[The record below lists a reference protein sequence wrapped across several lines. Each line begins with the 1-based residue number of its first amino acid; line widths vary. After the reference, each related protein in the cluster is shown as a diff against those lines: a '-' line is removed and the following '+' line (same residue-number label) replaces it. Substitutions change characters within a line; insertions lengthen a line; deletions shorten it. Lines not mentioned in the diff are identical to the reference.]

1 MSDKDSAHSNEQE
14 LRRLLSERLAALAS
28 ASQRESAI
36 NQPRN
41 LPTPALPVNHSQ
53 AQDVPIENP
62 IQPYME
68 ELKRVHLAAA
78 AGSLENA
85 LRILLSTLANTAS
98 RLNNPPHGQS
108 TTSNSS
114 KTPSEGVA
122 RRPFVSEEKEAP
134 NPNVSAEKFL
144 AILQG
149 KPVLDGA
156 SPVQVA
162 SSNLQAFQQLQA
174 RLLLQSLVGINHQQQ
189 HCKKLPANPKPDLG
203 NETRE
208 LVAANFLVGMRDK
221 LESATD
227 TSGRIGIS
235 HIPRASVGIDERV
248 TAADKP
254 KAGIKSPSRTAATVT
269 SVAVKPGSGSLA
281 VPTVPSEES
290 SQRFSGTGSSSSDL
304 CAIEQSKA
312 QEGPEPF
319 PQKLYRLLEEVADL
333 GNEDV
338 MSWMPGGLSFRIH
351 KPRAFVRD
359 IAPKYFRHTK
369 ITSFM
374 RQLQMY
380 SFHRI
385 CEGGIVDIYMHPN
398 FKRGFPDHLHLIRRA
413 GAPALKGK

>member
-1 MSDKDSAHSNEQE
+1 
-14 LRRLLSERLAALAS
+14 
-28 ASQRESAI
+28 
-36 NQPRN
+36 
-41 LPTPALPVNHSQ
+41 
-53 AQDVPIENP
+53 
-62 IQPYME
+62 ME

-98 RLNNPPHGQS
+98 RLHPPPHGQS

-122 RRPFVSEEKEAP
+122 RQPFVSEENEAP
-134 NPNVSAEKFL
+134 NPNVSVEKFL

-149 KPVLDGA
+149 RPVLDGA
-156 SPVQVA
+156 TPVQDA
-162 SSNLQAFQQLQA
+162 SKNLQAFQQLQS
-174 RLLLQSLVGINHQQQ
+174 RLLLQSLVEINHQQQ
-189 HCKKLPANPKPDLG
+189 LCKKLPANPKPDLG
-203 NETRE
+203 NEARE

-221 LESATD
+221 LESDMDA
-227 TSGRIGIS
+227 SGRAGIS
-235 HIPRASVGIDERV
+235 HISRASVGFDERV
-248 TAADKP
+248 AAADKR
-254 KAGIKSPSRTAATVT
+254 KAGIQSLSRTATTVS
-269 SVAVKPGSGSLA
+269 SVAVKPKSGSLA
-281 VPTVPSEES
+281 VPTVPSEEFS
-290 SQRFSGTGSSSSDL
+290 RSFSGTGSSSSDL
-304 CAIEQSKA
+304 CAIERSKA
-312 QEGPEPF
+312 QEGREPF

-338 MSWMPGGLSFRIH
+338 VSWMPGGLSFRIH
-351 KPRAFVRD
+351 KQRAFVRD

-369 ITSFM
+369 MSSFM

-398 FKRGFPDHLHLIRRA
+398 FKRGFPEFLPRIRRA